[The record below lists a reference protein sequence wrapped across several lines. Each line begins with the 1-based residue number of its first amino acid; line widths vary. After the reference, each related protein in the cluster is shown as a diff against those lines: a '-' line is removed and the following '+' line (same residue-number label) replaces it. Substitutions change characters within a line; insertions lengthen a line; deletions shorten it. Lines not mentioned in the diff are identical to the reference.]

1 MSPLKTNPF
10 QENNT
15 CPGIQENSII
25 PILLSSLSTTE
36 LCLMFLIERDKAD
49 QNIYYRSRNCDKVLQ
64 NGLFC
69 PSCQELFDN
78 LNHFHHIQL
87 KKSCKQFQEENV
99 IITEPKQEHEPI
111 NPGCESLSLEPF
123 DEENSVDLHLHKLED
138 TQEIIVN
145 QNDITIQ
152 DTESD
157 QMHSPEIGKIKKKYY
172 TCKHCKI
179 FFLSKHQRSE
189 HIKMSHSYKVKERKQ
204 KWEDKVKNDIRMQ
217 CPFCLDLK
225 LKYSIS
231 KHLLEMHYSEKDNP
245 IYQDIMKK
253 SFENNDD
260 DLFRVWQRFLDPTS
274 LLSSFIQ
281 VVQRCFWKRLSV

>member
-1 MSPLKTNPF
+1 
-10 QENNT
+10 
-15 CPGIQENSII
+15 
-25 PILLSSLSTTE
+25 
-36 LCLMFLIERDKAD
+36 
-49 QNIYYRSRNCDKVLQ
+49 
-64 NGLFC
+64 
-69 PSCQELFDN
+69 
-78 LNHFHHIQL
+78 
-87 KKSCKQFQEENV
+87 
-99 IITEPKQEHEPI
+99 
-111 NPGCESLSLEPF
+111 
-123 DEENSVDLHLHKLED
+123 
-138 TQEIIVN
+138 
-145 QNDITIQ
+145 
-152 DTESD
+152 
-157 QMHSPEIGKIKKKYY
+157 MHSPEIGKIKKKYY

-231 KHLLEMHYSEKDNP
+231 KHLLEMHYNEKDNP

>member
-1 MSPLKTNPF
+1 
-10 QENNT
+10 
-15 CPGIQENSII
+15 
-25 PILLSSLSTTE
+25 
-36 LCLMFLIERDKAD
+36 MFLIERDKAD

-87 KKSCKQFQEENV
+87 KKSCKQFQE
-99 IITEPKQEHEPI
+99 
-111 NPGCESLSLEPF
+111 
-123 DEENSVDLHLHKLED
+123 D

-145 QNDITIQ
+145 QNEITIQ

-253 SFENNDD
+253 SLENKMICSECGKG
-260 DLFRVWQRFLDPTS
+260 FLIRQAYYHH
-274 LLSSFIQ
+274 LY
-281 VVQRCFWKRLSV
+281 K